1 MDEELDYIEF
11 EAENGEK
18 ISLYVL
24 EQTMLSGVNYLL
36 VADGQEDEAEAYIMR
51 EVSAGDN
58 QSVYKIVEDDTE
70 LEALSKIFS
79 ELLDDIEF
87 EIERKAG

>member
-79 ELLDDIEF
+79 ELLDDIEI
-87 EIERKAG
+87 EI

>member
-1 MDEELDYIEF
+1 MY
-11 EAENGEK
+11 
-18 ISLYVL
+18 
-24 EQTMLSGVNYLL
+24 YLL

-87 EIERKAG
+87 EI

>member
-87 EIERKAG
+87 EI